1 MANYSKKA
9 VFGFVCIVVI
19 IALMA
24 IFAILKP
31 AIIYDTLGGYLFL
44 IIILICIT
52 SLILSILAIIE
63 CRKDKELK
71 GIYLSIA
78 TIVILLLFVIFI
90 LWRINTT
97 ATTAPSAMKNCNLYG
112 GVCQAAPCNSV
123 DETIIFNGVKLCT
136 NKDKPNCCKI
146 NPTG

>member
-90 LWRINTT
+90 FERI
-97 ATTAPSAMKNCNLYG
+97 AWSPAPSPNPSCQVKG
-112 GVCQAAPCNSV
+112 GICQSACDTDQQPI
-123 DETIIFNGVKLCT
+123 DGT
-136 NKDKPNCCKI
+136 CKI
-146 NPTG
+146 NQVCCSVISTG